1 MRLTTVITGLSF
13 AGMLAAPVVVDGCY
27 ARRCDEVKRERIFFG
42 CLEKLPKG
50 PDHLTAAGN
59 DWDET
64 IFACRVTADSFA
76 CDEGWSWK

>member
-1 MRLTTVITGLSF
+1 MKLTTIVMALCF
-13 AGMLAAPVVVDGCY
+13 VGMLAAPLVAASGY
-27 ARRCDEVKRERIFFG
+27 ARKCDEVKRERVFFE

-64 IFACRVTADSFA
+64 IFACRMTADSFA
-76 CDEGWSWK
+76 CDEGWSRR